1 METVPQGRRGTESV
15 LPESG
20 VSAMENVLPGLLAME
35 SVLLGLLATESVL
48 LGLLATESVL
58 LGLLAMES
66 VLRRHHATEI
76 GLEAGSGNR
85 SAPERMPSVLSFEKM
100 L

>member
-1 METVPQGRRGTESV
+1 MEKGR
-15 LPESG
+15 
-20 VSAMENVLPGLLAME
+20 PGLA
-35 SVLLGLLATESVL
+35 VTESVL

-85 SAPERMPSVLSFEKM
+85 RASERRP
-100 L
+100 